1 MPHLNHCPERPGRI
15 HPFVGGGLL
24 VASTLLLGC
33 AGSGS
38 STPAK
43 PVLTT
48 AYYGGTITLKDNT
61 KLTCAG
67 VVLADSAT
75 AGTVRLVT
83 LDADTKVVLPYMAS
97 GAVTLNDT
105 TITSNGSFTVFAPA
119 GTTYS
124 NGSSTTTCTFTGTL
138 GQGTLT
144 GTVTG
149 PEFSGTFTMEPK
161 DATTISP
168 DSAAGTYDTTRP
180 LLSDGGD
187 ASVFLAADGTFTGL
201 RYPAG
206 TLQSNLNPDPATAT
220 GSLNNGTAQNVDG
233 APHILRVNVSVQ
245 GQNGADPSDYSGL
258 AVLTSA
264 SNQTG
269 LVFMTDNGS
278 TALAG
283 LLVKR

>member
-33 AGSGS
+33 AGSSS

-48 AYYGGTITLKDNT
+48 AYYGGTLTLKDNT
-61 KLTCAG
+61 KLDCAG
-67 VVLADSAT
+67 IVLADSAT
-75 AGTVRLVT
+75 AGTFRLVT
-83 LDADTKVVLPYMAS
+83 VDTTSQVILPYMAS

-124 NGSSTTTCTFTGTL
+124 NGSSTTTCTLTGTL
-138 GQGTLT
+138 GQGTMT
-144 GTVTG
+144 GTMTG
-149 PEFSGTFTMEPK
+149 PEFSGTFTLQPK
-161 DATTISP
+161 GGTTISR
-168 DSAAGTYDTTRP
+168 DSAAGTYDGFP
-180 LLSDGGD
+180 PMLSDGGD
-187 ASVFLAADGTFTGL
+187 ATVILAADGTFTGL

-206 TLQSNLNPDPATAT
+206 TLASNLNPDPATAT

-233 APHILRVNVSVQ
+233 ASHILRVDVSVQ
-245 GQNGADPSDYSGL
+245 GKNGANPSDYSGL
-258 AVLTSA
+258 AVLRNA
-264 SNQTG
+264 SNKTG
-269 LVFMTDNGS
+269 IVFMVDNGS
-278 TALAG
+278 TALG
-283 LLVKR
+283 GVLIKR